1 MALSKRER
9 LIAAGTGVA
18 IAVFVGNRYALEPYV
33 AARDTVAAERATVSA
48 QLDDAQRTFTR
59 RKRMDREWRDMLSG
73 GLKADAGEA
82 EQQLY
87 EAVGDWARESGVT
100 VLTSDPQR
108 APQRGRTQ
116 IVRLRVTGTGTTAAF
131 SKLLWRVETSSLPVK
146 VDEFTLT
153 SRTAGNDDLTMTL
166 VVSTIWIRPPTPEE
180 LKGQRTPGPVRRA
193 PAGGDD
199 DL

>member
-9 LIAAGTGVA
+9 LIAAGTGAA
-18 IAVFVGNRYALEPYV
+18 IAVFVGNRYAFEPYMDARRDVASQQEIV
-33 AARDTVAAERATVSA
+33 AADLAKAEF
-48 QLDDAQRTFTR
+48 TFDR
-59 RKRMDREWRDMLSG
+59 RKKLDREWRNMLSG

-146 VDEFTLT
+146 VEEFTLT
-153 SRTAGNDDLTMTL
+153 ARTAGNDDLTMTL
-166 VVSTIWIRPPTPEE
+166 VVSTIWIRPPTAEE
-180 LKGQRTPGPVRRA
+180 LKGQRAPAPVRRT
-193 PAGGDD
+193 PAGDD